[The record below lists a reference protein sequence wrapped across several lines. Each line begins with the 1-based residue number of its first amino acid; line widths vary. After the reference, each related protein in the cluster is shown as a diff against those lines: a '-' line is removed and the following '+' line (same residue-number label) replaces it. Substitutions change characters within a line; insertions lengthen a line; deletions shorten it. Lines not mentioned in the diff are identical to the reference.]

1 MMLTLPSNL
10 LGLSDPVVGPLNH
23 LLSSRKKMTR
33 KRIKPTI
40 LPMTMPTIASVLR
53 AMISQIVIQL
63 LHLPFIVVVV
73 CLQQMKTFF
82 SFFF

>member
-1 MMLTLPSNL
+1 MLTLPSNL

-33 KRIKPTI
+33 KRIKPTM

-63 LHLPFIVVVV
+63 LLERCEVLNCRSVEREHHRE
-73 CLQQMKTFF
+73 
-82 SFFF
+82 